1 MCAGGN
7 QSPIHLSQGSAKPCK
22 GTCDLKVDATN
33 VTTGYVVVTDEGLL
47 LNAQSLGSCTYNN
60 ISYNC
65 DMLLINHPSHHTIEK
80 NSKADGEV
88 IAHFRSAQG
97 EALQIC
103 VQFYVNPSPG
113 PSIDFFK
120 QVVPYASTNGLIQL
134 TGWSLQQMIPDDGSY
149 YMYDG
154 SFMVPGCWP
163 AETIVFKSS
172 INIDQTDF
180 ALLVNKVQAGSRN
193 IQALGNRELFYND
206 GADLGFMPHDN
217 KTYLVMKPL
226 KPQKKKKIEISKA
239 DLKTTSAK
247 EAAKRPGVLG
257 QTVKHVND
265 NWDAYVEGFFFIF
278 FTGLVLYGWRYM
290 YPRVNW
296 LPKVYDWVKNTTGKK
311 VVSPGVIY
319 SRPVN
324 PTIINQV
331 PQQKPGIL
339 NSMNRRLA
347 SSGL

>member
-7 QSPIHLSQGSAKPCK
+7 QSPIHLSQSFAKPCK

-33 VTTGYVVVTDEGLL
+33 VTSGGVAVSDEGLL
-47 LNAQSLGSCTYNN
+47 LYGQSLGSCTYNN
-60 ISYNC
+60 VSYNC
-65 DMLLINHPSHHTIEK
+65 GFLQINHPSHHTIEK
-80 NSKADGEV
+80 NSQADGEV
-88 IAHFRSAQG
+88 IAVFVSAQR
-97 EALQIC
+97 EFLQVC

-120 QVVPYASTNGLIQL
+120 QIVPYASTTQPVAVNLS
-134 TGWSLQQMIPDDGSY
+134 GWSLQQMIPDDGSY

-154 SFMVPGCWP
+154 STMTKPCMP

-226 KPQKKKKIEISKA
+226 KPQKNKKLEISKV

-247 EAAKRPGVLG
+247 EAAKQPSTVGKA
-257 QTVKHVND
+257 VKHVND

-290 YPRVNW
+290 YPKVNW

-311 VVSPGVIY
+311 VTPGVVY
-319 SRPVN
+319 
-324 PTIINQV
+324 NQA
-331 PQQKPGIL
+331 PQQNPGIL
-339 NSMNRRLA
+339 NSINRRLA
-347 SSGL
+347 NTGL

>member
-1 MCAGGN
+1 MCAGAN
-7 QSPIHLSQGSAKPCK
+7 QTPIHLSQGSAKPCK
-22 GTCDLKVDATN
+22 GTCDLKVDDTN
-33 VTTGYVVVTDEGLL
+33 VTSGMVAASDEGLVL
-47 LNAQSLGSCTYNN
+47 HPQNYTGSLGSCTYNN

-65 DMLLINHPSHHTIEK
+65 FMILINHPSHHTIEK
-80 NSKADGEV
+80 NSKADGEI
-88 IAHFRSAQG
+88 IAMFMSAQR
-97 EALQIC
+97 ERLQVC

-120 QVVPYASTNGLIQL
+120 QIVPYANTTNQTMVQL

-154 SFMVPGCWP
+154 SLMVPGCVP

-226 KPQKKKKIEISKA
+226 KPQKKKPEISKV
-239 DLKTTSAK
+239 DLKTTSAR
-247 EAAKRPGVLG
+247 EAAKQPG
-257 QTVKHVND
+257 TVAKVAKHVND
-265 NWDAYVEGFFFIF
+265 NWDAYIEGFFFIF
-278 FTGLVLYGWRYM
+278 FVGLVLFGWKYM

-311 VVSPGVIY
+311 VTPGVVY
-319 SRPVN
+319 SGPPVI
-324 PTIINQV
+324 TQA
-331 PQQKPGIL
+331 PQQKQTF
-339 NSMNRRLA
+339 S
-347 SSGL
+347 